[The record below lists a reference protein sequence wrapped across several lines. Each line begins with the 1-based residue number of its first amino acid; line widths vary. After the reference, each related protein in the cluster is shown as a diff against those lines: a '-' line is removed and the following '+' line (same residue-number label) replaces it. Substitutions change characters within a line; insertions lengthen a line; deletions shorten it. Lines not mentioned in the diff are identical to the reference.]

1 MRLTRSPALPQ
12 LPLWLWMVEIACALS
27 FTVDFAFRGLLL
39 SDHRVDFALSLSG
52 LATLA
57 AVLPVLPTSFFL
69 PYQLSALPLLAV
81 RSCAR
86 RSPSTH
92 RRR

>member
-1 MRLTRSPALPQ
+1 
-12 LPLWLWMVEIACALS
+12 MVEIVCALS
-27 FTVDFAFRGLLL
+27 FAVDFTFRGLLL

-57 AVLPVLPTSFFL
+57 VVLPVLPTSFFL
-69 PYQLSALPLLAV
+69 PYQLSALSLLAV
-81 RSCAR
+81 RSCLR
-86 RSPSTH
+86 RSCSTH